1 MSVRIYE
8 LSKKTGMTNVEL
20 VKLLKERGY
29 VVKSASSTV
38 DNISAESLVEE
49 FGPKTEPTQGQEDI
63 PAAPPAPAVPVVPKP
78 ALPPGI
84 FVKSR
89 ADVEKERKEKLEAE
103 GRLRKPIKPIKPKVM
118 PPALT
123 VKPPIQP
130 RRVPISPIRNKQAE
144 PPVSAPP
151 DSEET
156 AKPPESPASP
166 INVVPPMAT
175 RSQPS
180 IPPKPPSLTA
190 ETPLAESEAAEAGKK
205 EEAEPVELK
214 TVQVKPPIV
223 VRDFAEI
230 IGLKPF
236 RLISELMEKGIFAS
250 MNQVIEEEVA
260 QIIAQKY
267 GFKLDIRHRG
277 EGQTEVQKEKKAEP
291 VIDESKL
298 LEPRSAVVCILGHV
312 DHGKTTL
319 LDTIRHANVVAG
331 EAGGITQHIGAYQIE
346 HKDQK
351 ITFIDTPGHAAFS
364 KMRARGADVTDIA
377 ILVVAADD
385 GFMPQTDEALGH
397 AQAAKVPMVVAIN
410 KIDAKGA
417 DIDRVK
423 TQMQERNIASEDWG
437 GETLTVSI
445 SALQG
450 EGIETLLDSII
461 LQTEI
466 METLKANPK
475 CPAEG
480 VVLETQKEMGRG
492 ATASVIIQ
500 KGTLKQGD
508 ALISGASYCKV
519 RAMMDDKGNLL
530 KKAGPATPVKVMGW
544 SGPPDSGSQFTTV
557 KNERQAKNLAEEN
570 AHQLKVEQQA
580 APVEEQPVSLENLFA
595 AIAEAKN
602 KIFRV
607 VVKADVF
614 GTAEA
619 LAGSLLDIK
628 SDKVDLEIVQ
638 TAVGPI
644 SKNDVLMASAS
655 EASIIGFNVNLEVGV
670 SGVAKHHGIPIHLH
684 NVIYELVDL
693 IKEAMAA
700 TLDVELQENK
710 IGAAQVRQVFPVAK
724 GGQVAGCLVTEGRL
738 ARDGNAR
745 IFRDGE
751 VLHENKIST
760 LKRFKDDATEVR
772 AGYECGARLGDFDDY
787 KEGDLIECY
796 EILKIRPKL

>member
-1 MSVRIYE
+1 MSVRVYD

-20 VKLLKERGY
+20 VKLLRERGFI
-29 VVKSASSTV
+29 VKSASSTV

-49 FGPKTEPTQGQEDI
+49 FGQKTEAPQVEK
-63 PAAPPAPAVPVVPKP
+63 AVAPPVLAPAIPVVPKP

-118 PPALT
+118 PPVQT
-123 VKPPIQP
+123 VKSPPRPRHVAISTFRKQP
-130 RRVPISPIRNKQAE
+130 IE
-144 PPVSAPP
+144 PMVTTPPSREESA
-151 DSEET
+151 
-156 AKPPESPASP
+156 KLPESPASP
-166 INVVPPMAT
+166 VNVVPSMAT
-175 RSQPS
+175 SPQQPA
-180 IPPKPPSLTA
+180 IPPKPPSLSAKAPSA
-190 ETPLAESEAAEAGKK
+190 EAEAGK

-214 TVQVKPPIV
+214 MLQVKPPIV

-250 MNQVIEEEVA
+250 MNQVIEEDIA
-260 QIIAQKY
+260 QLIAQKHGY
-267 GFKLDIRHRG
+267 KLDIRHRG
-277 EGQTEVQKEKKAEP
+277 EGQPEAQKVKKAEP

-298 LEPRSAVVCILGHV
+298 LEPRPAVVCILGHV

-319 LDTIRHANVVAG
+319 LDTIRNANVVAG

-364 KMRARGADVTDIA
+364 QMRARGAGITDIA

-397 AQAAKVPMVVAIN
+397 AQAANVPLIVAIN
-410 KIDAKGA
+410 KIDTKGA

-423 TQMQERNIASEDWG
+423 TQMQDRNIAAEDWG
-437 GETLTVSI
+437 GEILTVSI
-445 SALQG
+445 SALKG
-450 EGIETLLDSII
+450 EGIDALLDSIN

-480 VVLETQKEMGRG
+480 VILETQKEMGRG

-508 ALISGASYCKV
+508 ALLSGPCYCKV
-519 RAMMDDKGNLL
+519 RAMMDDTGKPL
-530 KKAGPATPVKVMGW
+530 KKAGPSTPVKVIGW
-544 SGPPDSGSQFTTV
+544 SGPPNSGNLFTTV

-570 AHQLKVEQQA
+570 AHQLKLDGQA
-580 APVEEQPVSLENLFA
+580 APVEDQPVSLEHLFA
-595 AIAEAKN
+595 AIAETKK

-655 EASIIGFNVNLEVGV
+655 EASIIGFNVNLEA
-670 SGVAKHHGIPIHLH
+670 GVAGDAKHRGITIHLH

-693 IKEAMAA
+693 VKEAMVL
-700 TLDVELQENK
+700 TLDVELHENK

-738 ARDGNAR
+738 VRDGNAR
-745 IFRDGE
+745 LFRDGE

-772 AGYECGARLGDFDDY
+772 AGYECGSRLGDFDDY

-796 EILKIRPKL
+796 EILKVRPTL